1 MPSVL
6 QTSPSA
12 LPATYRP
19 VDARRAALA
28 CTSLVEALDQP
39 TITQLIKH
47 TSLVEV
53 VAEIV
58 VVIEKGMEGFA
69 PARKLSP
76 GHIVDWA
83 QKLAR
88 NWSHES
94 LADLA
99 LFLQNPGKYDRGEFY
114 ATVDV
119 ERITKWWETF
129 LLEKADARAS
139 RHAGLVHQPDPWE
152 VLADELTAMLR
163 ARGDREPGPQEA
175 ERERVLREEMA
186 DLDRKRF
193 VTADGWRKLRM
204 SLKADRAPVINKS
217 AEHDRLRREVPV
229 MTADQL
235 REAWKKHRDPWTRRI
250 LLQEANHRGLVEKW
264 IQRKVQADEP
274 GKAEAAALVAAGPVV
289 PLPKPKKP

>member
-1 MPSVL
+1 M
-6 QTSPSA
+6 
-12 LPATYRP
+12 
-19 VDARRAALA
+19 DARRAALA
-28 CTSLVEALDQP
+28 CTNLVEALEQP
-39 TITQLIKH
+39 TIHQLIKH

-119 ERITKWWETF
+119 ERITKWWERF

-139 RHAGLVHQPDPWE
+139 RHAGLVHQPDPWD
-152 VLADELTAMLR
+152 VLAEELTAMLR
-163 ARGDREPGPQEA
+163 ARGERDPGPQEA
-175 ERERVLREEMA
+175 ERERVLREQMA
-186 DLDRKRF
+186 ELDKRRF
-193 VTADGWRKLRM
+193 ETAARWRKLRM
-204 SLKADRAPVINKS
+204 ALKADRKPVDNKS
-217 AEHDRLRREVPV
+217 AEYERLRREVPM
-229 MTADQL
+229 MTAADL
-235 REAWKKHRDPWTRRI
+235 RAAWKKHPDAWSRRVI
-250 LLQEANHRGLVEKW
+250 LQEANRRGLVEAYL
-264 IQRKVQADEP
+264 RERFPTEEP
-274 GKAEAAALVAAGPVV
+274 GKAEAAAITAEGLAA
-289 PLPKPKKP
+289 PLPPEPAPEDRWRKTEDHG